1 MRHYEDRNTQYQQ
14 NRLFETNQRRLF
26 EEIEGLLRESKEIMT
41 SYLIK
46 RKAIWN
52 GIWGKSVKH
61 NCMGG

>member
-46 RKAIWN
+46 RKAKN
-52 GIWGKSVKH
+52 TGMEYGIKV
-61 NCMGG
+61 